1 MDAKIALDVI
11 VQMLTHSTKSAGAV
25 SYSATASGDGSFQ
38 GTVTLAW
45 LGGITFEGE
54 LCWTR
59 ADAEKAA
66 AAAALAQFAHVGQI
80 ASRYLAREEGAE
92 VSESNGAKRKRNS
105 AGATGTEVSEQQGVK
120 RQRMPVQPV
129 GEITSGPISA
139 GKLMQGKA
147 LGKGGPV
154 PRPSLAQQKG
164 AVTRPALQWQQQVS
178 KPWAPLQQ
186 QLVGWEADDT
196 AAGGAD
202 NNKAKCLSYSSHI
215 HDDKDPPTNVQKG
228 MCMNVHRCT
237 ETPTKENGH
246 YQGERTLLGA

>member
-1 MDAKIALDVI
+1 M
-11 VQMLTHSTKSAGAV
+11 
-25 SYSATASGDGSFQ
+25 
-38 GTVTLAW
+38 
-45 LGGITFEGE
+45 
-54 LCWTR
+54 
-59 ADAEKAA
+59 
-66 AAAALAQFAHVGQI
+66 
-80 ASRYLAREEGAE
+80 
-92 VSESNGAKRKRNS
+92 
-105 AGATGTEVSEQQGVK
+105 SEQQGVK

-202 NNKAKCLSYSSHI
+202 NNKAKCMCKRGMAGTPRPSG
-215 HDDKDPPTNVQKG
+215 PPPG
-228 MCMNVHRCT
+228 
-237 ETPTKENGH
+237 
-246 YQGERTLLGA
+246 

>member
-1 MDAKIALDVI
+1 
-11 VQMLTHSTKSAGAV
+11 MLVRSHPAI
-25 SYSATASGDGSFQ
+25 
-38 GTVTLAW
+38 W
-45 LGGITFEGE
+45 LEGRE
-54 LCWTR
+54 PR
-59 ADAEKAA
+59 S
-66 AAAALAQFAHVGQI
+66 VGQM
-80 ASRYLAREEGAE
+80 
-92 VSESNGAKRKRNS
+92 NGAKRKRNS

-164 AVTRPALQWQQQVS
+164 AVTQPALQWQQQVS

-202 NNKAKCLSYSSHI
+202 NNKAKCLSYNSHI
-215 HDDKDPPTNVQKG
+215 HDDKDAPTNVQKG
-228 MCMNVHRCT
+228 MCMNV
-237 ETPTKENGH
+237 
-246 YQGERTLLGA
+246 

>member
-1 MDAKIALDVI
+1 
-11 VQMLTHSTKSAGAV
+11 MLANVGTGMQRGAIR
-25 SYSATASGDGSFQ
+25 GQCFGSRS
-38 GTVTLAW
+38 L
-45 LGGITFEGE
+45 
-54 LCWTR
+54 R
-59 ADAEKAA
+59 
-66 AAAALAQFAHVGQI
+66 
-80 ASRYLAREEGAE
+80 R
-92 VSESNGAKRKRNS
+92 
-105 AGATGTEVSEQQGVK
+105 
-120 RQRMPVQPV
+120 
-129 GEITSGPISA
+129 TSGAYPKMNLASA
-139 GKLMQGKA
+139 SSKSERRSDFRSRLPMKRSARFG
-147 LGKGGPV
+147 
-154 PRPSLAQQKG
+154 RPSLAQQNG

-246 YQGERTLLGA
+246 YQGE